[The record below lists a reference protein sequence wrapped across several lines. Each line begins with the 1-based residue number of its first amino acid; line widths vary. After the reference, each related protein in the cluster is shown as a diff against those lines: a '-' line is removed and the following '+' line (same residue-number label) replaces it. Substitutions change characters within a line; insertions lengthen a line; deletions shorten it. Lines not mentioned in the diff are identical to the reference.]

1 MPFDSQGKF
10 TRVHNWEQDRINN
23 IDIVTDHA
31 DEEDDNFAQALNETF
46 LRDGRVA
53 MKGNI
58 NAGGFKLRNISDGV
72 LATDAVNKR
81 QLDSLNVGVNAEV
94 LALLDLLQP
103 VGDIK
108 ASVLSEN
115 HGKWLL
121 CDGQAVSRT
130 EYAELYD
137 LIGTQFGS
145 GNGVTTFNVPD
156 YRGKFLRGLGGNSA
170 DDIYTTQAEGIPA
183 VPSHYHRL
191 AADVNGK
198 SNLITLTASNYLT
211 AEGGAS
217 ASAAVSYRLNG
228 TTTSPTLGKTG
239 SSSPTSTIYG
249 ASAHVTPIN
258 QAINYFI
265 KAKPES
271 GE

>member
-10 TRVHNWEQDRINN
+10 TRVHNWEQDRIDN

-46 LRDGRVA
+46 LRDGRVS

-58 NAGGFKLRNISDGV
+58 NAGGFKLRNLADGV
-72 LATDAVNKR
+72 LATDAVTKN
-81 QLDSLNVGVNAEV
+81 QLDSLNIGVNEEM
-94 LALLDLLQP
+94 LELLDLLQP

-115 HGKWLL
+115 HGKWLI

-130 EYAELYD
+130 EYSELFD
-137 LIGTQFGS
+137 LIGTQFGN

-170 DDIYTTQAEGIPA
+170 ANIYTTQEEGIPS
-183 VPSHYHRL
+183 VPSHYHYL
-191 AADVNGK
+191 AVDENGK
-198 SNLITLTASNYLT
+198 SNLISLTASNYLT
-211 AEGGAS
+211 VEGGSS
-217 ASAAVSYRLNG
+217 ATAAVSYRLNG
-228 TTTSPTLGKTG
+228 ATGTPTLGKT
-239 SSSPTSTIYG
+239 SSVGPTSAIYG